1 MIWPPPDLATL
12 TVRTGRSQLRLPV
25 RAPQNDDSLVNFGPP
40 EHGRRAPVAIVKA
53 GRARRE
59 FALDLV
65 NDVATFHI
73 IGEGGLFGEGVQR
86 FSETG
91 AALSH
96 DVTRAFS
103 ITGDDPVS
111 ARSVVKQNYT
121 VDQPGLEARI
131 ETEVELSCDATCF
144 RIKGRLDVHE
154 NSAQFA
160 TRRFDEQI
168 ARDMI

>member
-12 TVRTGRSQLRLPV
+12 TVRVGRSQLRLPV
-25 RAPQNDDSLVNFGPP
+25 RSPRNEDSLIKFDPP
-40 EHGRRAPVAIVKA
+40 EHGRRAPVAVAKA
-53 GRARRE
+53 GKARRE
-59 FALDLV
+59 FALDLI

-86 FSETG
+86 FLETG

-103 ITGDDPVS
+103 IAGNDPVS
-111 ARSVVKQNYT
+111 ARSVVRQNYT

-131 ETEVELSCDATCF
+131 ETELELSCDATCF
-144 RIKGRLDVHE
+144 RITGRLDVFD
-154 NSAQFA
+154 NGIQFA
-160 TRRFDEQI
+160 TRRFDERI